1 MKTIISIMFSLFI
14 LPAFAA
20 EFEDGNNF
28 IANDIRG
35 TVNVRCNDQGRARNL
50 FYQCRGGFLE
60 PGNYSKLVFDSNT
73 DADKVRLTYTSS
85 RGKERT
91 KVSKVSD
98 GISRPINLWINS
110 LTQRALLKRG
120 HNEINYTLLKDKEAI
135 EEGSFY
141 VNVDSAPIRTC
152 RHGYLNTFN
161 NCNNSYAICGEYF
174 RKYNY
179 CR

>member
-1 MKTIISIMFSLFI
+1 MFSLFM
-14 LPAFAA
+14 LPAFSA

-35 TVNVRCNDQGRARNL
+35 TVNVRCYDHGRTRNM
-50 FYQCRGGFLE
+50 FYQCRGSFLE
-60 PGNYSKLVFDSNT
+60 PGNYSKLIFSSDSE
-73 DADKVRLTYTSS
+73 ADKVRLSYTTS
-85 RGKERT
+85 RGDERT
-91 KVSKVSD
+91 KVSQINDGVS
-98 GISRPINLWINS
+98 SAINLWNNT

-120 HNEINYTLLKDKEAI
+120 HNEINYTLLKDNEAI
-135 EEGSFY
+135 EVGIFF

-152 RHGYLNTFN
+152 MHGYLNTFT

-174 RKYNY
+174 RRYNY